1 MKKYFWFLAIVCV
14 GLSVIKCRKSPD
26 NIILAYQNAHNI
38 HDITQALTYYTDDI
52 EFEIVGSWI
61 KKGKT
66 EIRKLEEW
74 DASVGGKLVFHNL
87 NISGNVITCQGKEIN
102 EWFKLTDIDTIY
114 YTEIK
119 FTLQN
124 QKISRIKAQ
133 LDSTSFQKINNTLG
147 SIINWASIQKPQIMS
162 ILMPNN
168 KFEYSSENGEIWINL
183 LKDWRMAIAE

>member
-1 MKKYFWFLAIVCV
+1 M
-14 GLSVIKCRKSPD
+14 
-26 NIILAYQNAHNI
+26 
-38 HDITQALTYYTDDI
+38 
-52 EFEIVGSWI
+52 
-61 KKGKT
+61 
-66 EIRKLEEW
+66 
-74 DASVGGKLVFHNL
+74 VFHNL

-102 EWFKLTDIDTIY
+102 EWFKLTNIDTIY

-124 QKISRIKAQ
+124 QKISKIKAQ

-168 KFEYSSENGEIWINL
+168 KFEYSSENGEIWIKL